1 MTSIIKTVEALQNL
15 IALTP
20 ATDIEISDAE
30 LQLCLR
36 FSEEYKTYLAHF
48 GAVFADGIELT
59 GIAKSENRNVVSVT
73 RQEWKLNSQV
83 PHNLYVIENLGID
96 GVIIWQDS
104 NGAVYQTTPNREPV
118 KVADSLNMYISQIR
132 D

>member
-36 FSEEYKTYLAHF
+36 FSEEYKTYLAQF
-48 GAVFADGIELT
+48 GAVIADGIELT

-73 RQEWKLNSQV
+73 QQEWEFNSQV
-83 PHNLYVIENLGID
+83 PHNLYVVENLGID
-96 GVIIWQDS
+96 GIIIWQDS
-104 NGAVYQTTPNREPV
+104 DGVVYQTTPNREPV
-118 KVADSLNMYISQIR
+118 KVADSLDMYISQIR